1 MSKIRSVFLGIM
13 MVSFG
18 IAGMSW
24 SHVAKAEKVSCVK
37 VQDCSGGSCANYL
50 YCDDGTIW
58 KQVYPG
64 L

>member
-1 MSKIRSVFLGIM
+1 MSKIKNVFLGIM

-24 SHVAKAEKVSCVK
+24 SHTAKAEISCIK
-37 VQDCSGGSCANYL
+37 VQDCSDGSYANYL

-58 KQVYPG
+58 KHVSPG